1 MEKIKHLNIKNVCV
15 HHYYSYYL
23 LSLLSRVSSSRLK
36 DRLRAPHV
44 LSRVANTAAKRNAH
58 EHKI

>member
-15 HHYYSYYL
+15 HYYLYYL

-36 DRLRAPHV
+36 DRLRAPYV
-44 LSRVANTAAKRNAH
+44 
-58 EHKI
+58 